1 MYDLSSGEWL
11 SLLFGPDNDLSGADL
26 GQESGHFGAWSAAGR
41 AGRILWTLP
50 RTGLVGSTSWRN
62 WMIVLC
68 RALKR
73 PLIGLAAAFCL
84 GPFLVAHAGQA
95 ENTVQLPI
103 KDLKIFAEIFGKI
116 KSSYVDDIDDS
127 QLLNDAI
134 KGMLGGLD
142 PHTVYL
148 DAESFREM
156 NIDTHGEFGGL
167 GLEVTMEN
175 GVIRIVAP
183 IDDTPAHK
191 AGLKSG
197 DLIISLDG
205 VQVKGLS
212 LDESVSLMRGKP
224 GSEIVLTI
232 VRKGRPEP
240 FEVTLNRAIIQ
251 LESVRAELLETGFGY
266 VRVTQFQTGTATSL
280 RQQLARL
287 AREAGTALSGLVLDL
302 RDNPGG
308 ILDGAV
314 QVSDTFLRDG
324 LIVSTRGRTEDSE
337 VTFSASPKDY
347 LNDAPLVV
355 LVNGGSAS
363 ASEIVAGAL
372 QDHGRALILGTTTF
386 GKGSVQ
392 TILPMFNGAALKLT
406 TARYYTPNDRSIQAT
421 GITPDVVSQ
430 PAESSQTPDGDASR
444 LRESDLAG
452 HLENEL
458 EKDQDS
464 TVDTK
469 ADPSL
474 VSDPQVREAL
484 NILKGMVIARQQS
497 L

>member
-1 MYDLSSGEWL
+1 
-11 SLLFGPDNDLSGADL
+11 
-26 GQESGHFGAWSAAGR
+26 
-41 AGRILWTLP
+41 
-50 RTGLVGSTSWRN
+50 
-62 WMIVLC
+62 MIVLC

-73 PLIGLAAAFCL
+73 LLIGLAAAFCL
-84 GPFLVAHAGQA
+84 GPLWVAHAGQA
-95 ENTVQLPI
+95 ENAVQLPI
-103 KDLKIFAEIFGKI
+103 EDLKIFAEIFGKI
-116 KSSYVDDIDDS
+116 KSDYVEDIDDS

-134 KGMLGGLD
+134 KGMLDGLD

-148 DAESFREM
+148 DPDSFREM

-197 DLIISLDG
+197 DLIISMDG

-212 LDESVSLMRGKP
+212 LGESVSLMRGKP

-232 VRKGRPEP
+232 VRKDRPEP
-240 FEVTLNRAIIQ
+240 FEVTLKRAIIQ

-266 VRVTQFQTGTATSL
+266 VRVIQFQIGTATSL

-287 AREAGTALSGLVLDL
+287 AREAGTALKGLVLDL

-308 ILDGAV
+308 VLDGAI

-324 LIVSTRGRTEDSE
+324 LIVSTRGRAEDSE

-392 TILPMFNGAALKLT
+392 TILPMLNGAALKLT

-430 PAESSQTPDGDASR
+430 PAESSQTPDGGVSR

-458 EKDQDS
+458 EKDQNA

-469 ADPSL
+469 TDPL
-474 VSDPQVREAL
+474 LFSDLQVREAL

>member
-1 MYDLSSGEWL
+1 
-11 SLLFGPDNDLSGADL
+11 
-26 GQESGHFGAWSAAGR
+26 
-41 AGRILWTLP
+41 
-50 RTGLVGSTSWRN
+50 
-62 WMIVLC
+62 MIVLC

-73 PLIGLAAAFCL
+73 LLIGLAAAFCL
-84 GPFLVAHAGQA
+84 GPLWVAHAGQA
-95 ENTVQLPI
+95 ENAVQLPI
-103 KDLKIFAEIFGKI
+103 EDLKIFAEIFGKI
-116 KSSYVDDIDDS
+116 KSDYVEDIDDS

-134 KGMLGGLD
+134 KGMLDGLD

-148 DAESFREM
+148 DSESFREM

-197 DLIISLDG
+197 DLIISMDG

-212 LDESVSLMRGKP
+212 LGESVSLMRGKP

-232 VRKGRPEP
+232 VRKDRPEP
-240 FEVTLNRAIIQ
+240 FEVTLKRAIIQ

-266 VRVTQFQTGTATSL
+266 VRVIQFQIGTATSL

-287 AREAGTALSGLVLDL
+287 AREAGTALKGLVLDL

-308 ILDGAV
+308 VLDGAI

-324 LIVSTRGRTEDSE
+324 LIVSTRGRAEDSE

-392 TILPMFNGAALKLT
+392 TILPMLNGAALKLT

-458 EKDQDS
+458 EKDQNA

-469 ADPSL
+469 TDPL
-474 VSDPQVREAL
+474 LFSDLQVREAL

>member
-1 MYDLSSGEWL
+1 
-11 SLLFGPDNDLSGADL
+11 
-26 GQESGHFGAWSAAGR
+26 
-41 AGRILWTLP
+41 
-50 RTGLVGSTSWRN
+50 
-62 WMIVLC
+62 MIVLC

-73 PLIGLAAAFCL
+73 LLIGLAAAFCL
-84 GPFLVAHAGQA
+84 GPLWVAHAGQA
-95 ENTVQLPI
+95 ENAVQLPI
-103 KDLKIFAEIFGKI
+103 EDLKIFAEIFGKI
-116 KSSYVDDIDDS
+116 KSDYVEDIDDS

-134 KGMLGGLD
+134 KGMLDGLD

-148 DAESFREM
+148 DPDSFREM

-197 DLIISLDG
+197 DLIISMDG

-212 LDESVSLMRGKP
+212 LGESVSLMRGKP

-232 VRKGRPEP
+232 VRKDRPEP
-240 FEVTLNRAIIQ
+240 FEVTLKRAIIQ

-266 VRVTQFQTGTATSL
+266 VRVIQFQTGTATSL

-287 AREAGTALSGLVLDL
+287 AREAGTALKGLVLDL

-308 ILDGAV
+308 VLDGAI

-324 LIVSTRGRTEDSE
+324 LIVSTRGRAEDSE

-392 TILPMFNGAALKLT
+392 TILPMLNGAALKLT

-430 PAESSQTPDGDASR
+430 PAESSQTLDRDASR

-458 EKDQDS
+458 EKAQNA

-469 ADPSL
+469 TDPL
-474 VSDPQVREAL
+474 LFSDLQVREAL

>member
-1 MYDLSSGEWL
+1 M
-11 SLLFGPDNDLSGADL
+11 N
-26 GQESGHFGAWSAAGR
+26 
-41 AGRILWTLP
+41 
-50 RTGLVGSTSWRN
+50 
-62 WMIVLC
+62 VLC

-73 PLIGLAAAFCL
+73 LLIGLAAAFCL
-84 GPFLVAHAGQA
+84 GPLWVAHAGQA
-95 ENTVQLPI
+95 ENAVQLPI
-103 KDLKIFAEIFGKI
+103 EDLKIFAEIFGKI
-116 KSSYVDDIDDS
+116 KSDYVEDIDDS

-134 KGMLGGLD
+134 KGMLDGLD

-148 DAESFREM
+148 DPESFREM

-197 DLIISLDG
+197 DLIISMDG

-212 LDESVSLMRGKP
+212 LGESVSLMRGKP

-232 VRKGRPEP
+232 VRKDRPEP
-240 FEVTLNRAIIQ
+240 FEVTLKRAIIQ

-266 VRVTQFQTGTATSL
+266 VRVIQFQTGTATSL

-287 AREAGTALSGLVLDL
+287 AREAGTALKGLVLDL

-308 ILDGAV
+308 VLDGAI

-324 LIVSTRGRTEDSE
+324 LIVSTRGRAEDSE

-392 TILPMFNGAALKLT
+392 TILPMLNGAALKLT

-458 EKDQDS
+458 EKDQNA

-469 ADPSL
+469 TDPL
-474 VSDPQVREAL
+474 LFSDLQVREAL

>member
-1 MYDLSSGEWL
+1 
-11 SLLFGPDNDLSGADL
+11 
-26 GQESGHFGAWSAAGR
+26 
-41 AGRILWTLP
+41 
-50 RTGLVGSTSWRN
+50 
-62 WMIVLC
+62 MIVLC

-73 PLIGLAAAFCL
+73 LLIGLAAAFCL
-84 GPFLVAHAGQA
+84 GPLWVAHAGQA
-95 ENTVQLPI
+95 ENAVQLPI
-103 KDLKIFAEIFGKI
+103 EDLKIFAEIFGKI
-116 KSSYVDDIDDS
+116 KSDYVEDIDDS

-134 KGMLGGLD
+134 KGMLDGLD

-148 DAESFREM
+148 DPESFREM

-197 DLIISLDG
+197 DLIISMDG

-212 LDESVSLMRGKP
+212 LGESVSLMRGKP

-232 VRKGRPEP
+232 VRKDRPEP
-240 FEVTLNRAIIQ
+240 FEVTLKRAIIQ

-266 VRVTQFQTGTATSL
+266 VRVIQFQIGTATSL

-287 AREAGTALSGLVLDL
+287 AREAGTALKGLVLDL

-308 ILDGAV
+308 VLDGAI

-324 LIVSTRGRTEDSE
+324 LIVSTRGRAEDSE

-392 TILPMFNGAALKLT
+392 TILPMLNGAALKLT

-458 EKDQDS
+458 EKDQNA

-469 ADPSL
+469 TDPL
-474 VSDPQVREAL
+474 LFSDLQVREAL
-484 NILKGMVIARQQS
+484 NILKGMVIARHQS

>member
-1 MYDLSSGEWL
+1 M
-11 SLLFGPDNDLSGADL
+11 N
-26 GQESGHFGAWSAAGR
+26 
-41 AGRILWTLP
+41 
-50 RTGLVGSTSWRN
+50 
-62 WMIVLC
+62 VLC

-73 PLIGLAAAFCL
+73 LLIGLAAAFCL
-84 GPFLVAHAGQA
+84 GPLWVAHAGQA
-95 ENTVQLPI
+95 ENAVQLPI
-103 KDLKIFAEIFGKI
+103 EDLKIFAEIFGKI
-116 KSSYVDDIDDS
+116 KSDYVEDIDDS

-134 KGMLGGLD
+134 KGMLDGLD

-148 DAESFREM
+148 DPESFREM

-197 DLIISLDG
+197 DLIISMDG

-212 LDESVSLMRGKP
+212 LGESVSLMRGKP

-232 VRKGRPEP
+232 VRKDRPEP
-240 FEVTLNRAIIQ
+240 FEVTLKRAIIQ

-266 VRVTQFQTGTATSL
+266 VRVIQFQTGTATSL

-287 AREAGTALSGLVLDL
+287 AREAGTALKGLVLDL

-308 ILDGAV
+308 VLDGAI

-324 LIVSTRGRTEDSE
+324 LIVSTRGRAEDSE

-392 TILPMFNGAALKLT
+392 TILPMLNGAALKLT

-430 PAESSQTPDGDASR
+430 PAESSQTPDGDVSR

-458 EKDQDS
+458 QKDNNA

-469 ADPSL
+469 TDPLL

-484 NILKGMVIARQQS
+484 NILKGMVIARQ
-497 L
+497 

>member
-1 MYDLSSGEWL
+1 
-11 SLLFGPDNDLSGADL
+11 
-26 GQESGHFGAWSAAGR
+26 
-41 AGRILWTLP
+41 
-50 RTGLVGSTSWRN
+50 
-62 WMIVLC
+62 MIVLC

-73 PLIGLAAAFCL
+73 LLIGLAAAFCL
-84 GPFLVAHAGQA
+84 GPLWVAHAGQA
-95 ENTVQLPI
+95 ENAVQLPI
-103 KDLKIFAEIFGKI
+103 EDLKIFAEIFGKI
-116 KSSYVDDIDDS
+116 KSDYVEDIDDS
-127 QLLNDAI
+127 QLLNNAI
-134 KGMLGGLD
+134 KGMLDGLD

-148 DAESFREM
+148 DPESFREM

-197 DLIISLDG
+197 DLIISMDG

-212 LDESVSLMRGKP
+212 LGESVSLMRGKP

-232 VRKGRPEP
+232 VRKDRPEP
-240 FEVTLNRAIIQ
+240 FEVTLKRAIIQ

-266 VRVTQFQTGTATSL
+266 VRVIQFQIGTATSL

-287 AREAGTALSGLVLDL
+287 AREAGTALKGLVLDL

-308 ILDGAV
+308 VLDGAI

-324 LIVSTRGRTEDSE
+324 LIVSTRGRAEDSE

-392 TILPMFNGAALKLT
+392 TILPMLNGAALKLT

-430 PAESSQTPDGDASR
+430 PAESSQTLDRDASR

-458 EKDQDS
+458 EKDQNA

-469 ADPSL
+469 TDPL
-474 VSDPQVREAL
+474 LFSDLQVREAL
-484 NILKGMVIARQQS
+484 NILKGMVIASQQS

>member
-1 MYDLSSGEWL
+1 
-11 SLLFGPDNDLSGADL
+11 
-26 GQESGHFGAWSAAGR
+26 
-41 AGRILWTLP
+41 
-50 RTGLVGSTSWRN
+50 
-62 WMIVLC
+62 MIVLC

-73 PLIGLAAAFCL
+73 LLIGLAAAFCL
-84 GPFLVAHAGQA
+84 GPLWVAHAGQA
-95 ENTVQLPI
+95 ENAVQLPI
-103 KDLKIFAEIFGKI
+103 EDLKIFAEIFGKI
-116 KSSYVDDIDDS
+116 KSDYVEDIDDS

-134 KGMLGGLD
+134 KGMLDGLD

-148 DAESFREM
+148 DPDSFREM

-197 DLIISLDG
+197 DLIISMDG

-212 LDESVSLMRGKP
+212 LGESVSLMRGKP

-232 VRKGRPEP
+232 VRKDRPEP
-240 FEVTLNRAIIQ
+240 FEVTLKRAIIQ

-266 VRVTQFQTGTATSL
+266 VRVIQFQIGTATSL

-287 AREAGTALSGLVLDL
+287 AREAGTALKGLVLDL

-308 ILDGAV
+308 VLDGAI

-324 LIVSTRGRTEDSE
+324 LIVSTRGRAEDSE

-392 TILPMFNGAALKLT
+392 TILPMLNGAALKLT

-458 EKDQDS
+458 EKDQNA

-469 ADPSL
+469 TDPL
-474 VSDPQVREAL
+474 LFSDLQVREAL

>member
-1 MYDLSSGEWL
+1 
-11 SLLFGPDNDLSGADL
+11 
-26 GQESGHFGAWSAAGR
+26 
-41 AGRILWTLP
+41 
-50 RTGLVGSTSWRN
+50 
-62 WMIVLC
+62 MIVLC

-73 PLIGLAAAFCL
+73 LLIGLAAAFCL
-84 GPFLVAHAGQA
+84 GPLWVAHAGQA
-95 ENTVQLPI
+95 ENAVQLPI
-103 KDLKIFAEIFGKI
+103 EDLKIFAEIFGKI
-116 KSSYVDDIDDS
+116 KSDYVEDIDDS

-134 KGMLGGLD
+134 KGMLDGLD

-148 DAESFREM
+148 DPDSFREM

-197 DLIISLDG
+197 DLIVSMDG

-212 LDESVSLMRGKP
+212 LGESVSLMRGKP

-232 VRKGRPEP
+232 VRKDRPEP
-240 FEVTLNRAIIQ
+240 FEVTLKRAIIQ

-266 VRVTQFQTGTATSL
+266 VRVIQFQIGTATSL

-287 AREAGTALSGLVLDL
+287 AREAGTALKGLVLDL

-308 ILDGAV
+308 VLDGAI

-324 LIVSTRGRTEDSE
+324 LIVSTRGRAEDSE

-392 TILPMFNGAALKLT
+392 TILPMLNGAALKLT

-430 PAESSQTPDGDASR
+430 PAESSQTLDRDASR

-458 EKDQDS
+458 EKDQNA

-469 ADPSL
+469 TDPL
-474 VSDPQVREAL
+474 LFSDLQVREAL

>member
-1 MYDLSSGEWL
+1 
-11 SLLFGPDNDLSGADL
+11 
-26 GQESGHFGAWSAAGR
+26 
-41 AGRILWTLP
+41 
-50 RTGLVGSTSWRN
+50 
-62 WMIVLC
+62 MIVLC

-73 PLIGLAAAFCL
+73 LLIGLAAAFCL
-84 GPFLVAHAGQA
+84 GPLWVAHAGQA
-95 ENTVQLPI
+95 ENAVQLPI
-103 KDLKIFAEIFGKI
+103 EDLKIFAEIFGKI
-116 KSSYVDDIDDS
+116 KSDYVEDIDDS

-134 KGMLGGLD
+134 KGMLDGLD

-148 DAESFREM
+148 DPDSFREM

-197 DLIISLDG
+197 DLIISMDG

-212 LDESVSLMRGKP
+212 LGESVSLMRGKP

-232 VRKGRPEP
+232 VRKDRPEP
-240 FEVTLNRAIIQ
+240 FEVTLKRAIIQ

-266 VRVTQFQTGTATSL
+266 VRVIQFQIGTATSL

-287 AREAGTALSGLVLDL
+287 AREAGTALKGLVLDL

-308 ILDGAV
+308 VLDGAI

-324 LIVSTRGRTEDSE
+324 LIVSTRGRAENSE

-392 TILPMFNGAALKLT
+392 TILPMLNGAALKLT

-430 PAESSQTPDGDASR
+430 PAESSQTLDRDASR

-458 EKDQDS
+458 EKDQNA

-469 ADPSL
+469 TDPL
-474 VSDPQVREAL
+474 LFSDLQVREAL

>member
-1 MYDLSSGEWL
+1 
-11 SLLFGPDNDLSGADL
+11 
-26 GQESGHFGAWSAAGR
+26 
-41 AGRILWTLP
+41 
-50 RTGLVGSTSWRN
+50 
-62 WMIVLC
+62 MIVLC

-73 PLIGLAAAFCL
+73 LLIGLAAAFCL
-84 GPFLVAHAGQA
+84 GPLWVAHAGQA
-95 ENTVQLPI
+95 ENAVQLPI
-103 KDLKIFAEIFGKI
+103 EDLKIFAEIFGKI
-116 KSSYVDDIDDS
+116 KSDYVEDIDDS

-134 KGMLGGLD
+134 KGMLDGLD

-148 DAESFREM
+148 DPDSFREM

-197 DLIISLDG
+197 DLIISMDG

-212 LDESVSLMRGKP
+212 LGESVSLMRGKP

-232 VRKGRPEP
+232 VRKDRPEP
-240 FEVTLNRAIIQ
+240 FEVTLKRAIIQ

-266 VRVTQFQTGTATSL
+266 VRVIQFQIGTATSL

-287 AREAGTALSGLVLDL
+287 AREAGTALKGLVLDL

-308 ILDGAV
+308 VLDGAI

-324 LIVSTRGRTEDSE
+324 LIVSTRGRAENSE

-392 TILPMFNGAALKLT
+392 TILPMLNGAALKLT

-444 LRESDLAG
+444 LRESDLVG

-458 EKDQDS
+458 EKDQNA
-464 TVDTK
+464 TVDPKT
-469 ADPSL
+469 DRL
-474 VSDPQVREAL
+474 LFSDLQVREAL

>member
-1 MYDLSSGEWL
+1 
-11 SLLFGPDNDLSGADL
+11 
-26 GQESGHFGAWSAAGR
+26 
-41 AGRILWTLP
+41 
-50 RTGLVGSTSWRN
+50 
-62 WMIVLC
+62 MIVLC

-73 PLIGLAAAFCL
+73 LLIGLAAAFCL
-84 GPFLVAHAGQA
+84 GPLWVAHAGQA
-95 ENTVQLPI
+95 ENAVQLPI
-103 KDLKIFAEIFGKI
+103 EDLKIFAEIFGKI
-116 KSSYVDDIDDS
+116 KSDYVEDIDDS

-134 KGMLGGLD
+134 KGMLDGLD

-148 DAESFREM
+148 DPESFREM

-197 DLIISLDG
+197 DLIISMDG

-212 LDESVSLMRGKP
+212 LGESVSLMRGKP

-232 VRKGRPEP
+232 VRKDRPEP
-240 FEVTLNRAIIQ
+240 FEVTLKRAIIQ

-266 VRVTQFQTGTATSL
+266 VRVIQFQIGTATSL

-287 AREAGTALSGLVLDL
+287 AREAGTALKGLVLDL

-308 ILDGAV
+308 VLDGAI

-324 LIVSTRGRTEDSE
+324 LIVSTRGRAEDSE

-392 TILPMFNGAALKLT
+392 TILPMLNGAALKLT

-430 PAESSQTPDGDASR
+430 PAESSQTLDRDASR

-458 EKDQDS
+458 EKDQNA

-469 ADPSL
+469 TDL
-474 VSDPQVREAL
+474 LLFSDLQVREAL

>member
-1 MYDLSSGEWL
+1 
-11 SLLFGPDNDLSGADL
+11 
-26 GQESGHFGAWSAAGR
+26 
-41 AGRILWTLP
+41 
-50 RTGLVGSTSWRN
+50 
-62 WMIVLC
+62 MIVLC
-68 RALKR
+68 SALKR
-73 PLIGLAAAFCL
+73 LLIGLVAAFCL
-84 GPFLVAHAGQA
+84 GPLWVAHAGQA
-95 ENTVQLPI
+95 ENGVQLPI
-103 KDLKIFAEIFGKI
+103 EDLKIFAEIFGKI
-116 KSSYVDDIDDS
+116 KSDYVEDIDDS

-134 KGMLGGLD
+134 KGMLDGLD

-148 DAESFREM
+148 DPESFREM

-197 DLIISLDG
+197 DLIISMDG

-212 LDESVSLMRGKP
+212 LAESVSLMRGKP

-232 VRKGRPEP
+232 VRKDRPEP
-240 FEVTLNRAIIQ
+240 FEVTLKRAIIQ

-266 VRVTQFQTGTATSL
+266 VRIIQFQTGTATSL
-280 RQQLARL
+280 HQQLARL
-287 AREAGTALSGLVLDL
+287 AREAGTALKGLVLDL

-308 ILDGAV
+308 VLDGAI

-324 LIVSTRGRTEDSE
+324 LIVSTPGRAED
-337 VTFSASPKDY
+337 
-347 LNDAPLVV
+347 
-355 LVNGGSAS
+355 
-363 ASEIVAGAL
+363 
-372 QDHGRALILGTTTF
+372 GRALILGTTTF

-392 TILPMFNGAALKLT
+392 TILPMLNGAALKLT

-430 PAESSQTPDGDASR
+430 PAESSQTADGDVSR

-458 EKDQDS
+458 QKDKNA
-464 TVDTK
+464 TVDKQT
-469 ADPSL
+469 DPLL

-484 NILKGMVIARQQS
+484 NILKGMVIARQ
-497 L
+497 

>member
-1 MYDLSSGEWL
+1 
-11 SLLFGPDNDLSGADL
+11 
-26 GQESGHFGAWSAAGR
+26 
-41 AGRILWTLP
+41 
-50 RTGLVGSTSWRN
+50 
-62 WMIVLC
+62 MIVLC

-73 PLIGLAAAFCL
+73 LLIGLAAAFCL
-84 GPFLVAHAGQA
+84 GPLWVAHAGQA
-95 ENTVQLPI
+95 ENAVQLPI
-103 KDLKIFAEIFGKI
+103 EDLKIFAEIFGKI
-116 KSSYVDDIDDS
+116 KSDYVEDIDDS
-127 QLLNDAI
+127 QLLNNAI
-134 KGMLGGLD
+134 KGMLDGLD

-148 DAESFREM
+148 DPESFREM

-197 DLIISLDG
+197 DLIISMDG

-212 LDESVSLMRGKP
+212 LGESVSLMRGKP

-232 VRKGRPEP
+232 VRKDRPEP
-240 FEVTLNRAIIQ
+240 FEVTLKRAIIQ

-266 VRVTQFQTGTATSL
+266 VRVIQFQIGTATSL

-287 AREAGTALSGLVLDL
+287 AREAGTALKGLVLDL

-308 ILDGAV
+308 VLDGAI

-324 LIVSTRGRTEDSE
+324 LIVSTRGRAEDSE

-392 TILPMFNGAALKLT
+392 TILPMLNGAALKLT

-430 PAESSQTPDGDASR
+430 PAESSQTPDGDVSR

-458 EKDQDS
+458 QNDNNA

-469 ADPSL
+469 TDPLL

-484 NILKGMVIARQQS
+484 NILKGMVIARQ
-497 L
+497 

>member
-1 MYDLSSGEWL
+1 
-11 SLLFGPDNDLSGADL
+11 
-26 GQESGHFGAWSAAGR
+26 
-41 AGRILWTLP
+41 
-50 RTGLVGSTSWRN
+50 
-62 WMIVLC
+62 MIVLC

-73 PLIGLAAAFCL
+73 LLIGLAAAFCL
-84 GPFLVAHAGQA
+84 GPLWVAHAGQA
-95 ENTVQLPI
+95 ENAVQLPI
-103 KDLKIFAEIFGKI
+103 EDLKIFAEIFGKI
-116 KSSYVDDIDDS
+116 KSDYVEDIDDS
-127 QLLNDAI
+127 QLLNNAI
-134 KGMLGGLD
+134 KGMLDGLD

-148 DAESFREM
+148 DPESFREM

-197 DLIISLDG
+197 DLIISMDG

-212 LDESVSLMRGKP
+212 LGESVSLMRGKP

-232 VRKGRPEP
+232 VRKDRPEP
-240 FEVTLNRAIIQ
+240 FEVTLKRAIIQ

-266 VRVTQFQTGTATSL
+266 VRVIQFQVGTATSL

-287 AREAGTALSGLVLDL
+287 AREAGTALKGLVLDL

-308 ILDGAV
+308 VLDGAI

-324 LIVSTRGRTEDSE
+324 LIVSTRGRAEDSE

-392 TILPMFNGAALKLT
+392 TILPMLNGAALKLT
-406 TARYYTPNDRSIQAT
+406 TARYYTPNSRSIQAT

-430 PAESSQTPDGDASR
+430 SVESSQTPDGDASR
-444 LRESDLAG
+444 LHESDLAG

-458 EKDQDS
+458 EKNENVITDS
-464 TVDTK
+464 KIDK
-469 ADPSL
+469 LL

-484 NILKGMVIARQQS
+484 NILKGMVIARQ
-497 L
+497 

>member
-1 MYDLSSGEWL
+1 
-11 SLLFGPDNDLSGADL
+11 
-26 GQESGHFGAWSAAGR
+26 
-41 AGRILWTLP
+41 
-50 RTGLVGSTSWRN
+50 
-62 WMIVLC
+62 MIVLC
-68 RALKR
+68 GALKR
-73 PLIGLAAAFCL
+73 LLIGLAAAFCL
-84 GPFLVAHAGQA
+84 GPLWVAHAGQA
-95 ENTVQLPI
+95 ENAVQLPI
-103 KDLKIFAEIFGKI
+103 EDLKIFAEIFGKI
-116 KSSYVDDIDDS
+116 KSDYVEDIDDS
-127 QLLNDAI
+127 QLLNNAI
-134 KGMLGGLD
+134 KGMLDGLD

-148 DAESFREM
+148 DPDSFREM

-197 DLIISLDG
+197 DLIISMDG

-212 LDESVSLMRGKP
+212 LGESVSLMRGKP

-232 VRKGRPEP
+232 VRKDRPEP
-240 FEVTLNRAIIQ
+240 FEVTLKRAIIQ

-266 VRVTQFQTGTATSL
+266 VRVIQFQIGTATSL

-287 AREAGTALSGLVLDL
+287 AREAGTALKGLVLDL

-308 ILDGAV
+308 VLDGAI

-324 LIVSTRGRTEDSE
+324 LIVSTRGRAEDSE

-392 TILPMFNGAALKLT
+392 TILPMLNGAALKLT
-406 TARYYTPNDRSIQAT
+406 TARYYTPNNRSIQAT

-430 PAESSQTPDGDASR
+430 SVESSPTPDGDASR
-444 LRESDLAG
+444 LHESDLAG

-458 EKDQDS
+458 EKNENVTTDS
-464 TVDTK
+464 KIDTL
-469 ADPSL
+469 L

-484 NILKGMVIARQQS
+484 NILKGMVIARQ
-497 L
+497 

>member
-1 MYDLSSGEWL
+1 
-11 SLLFGPDNDLSGADL
+11 
-26 GQESGHFGAWSAAGR
+26 
-41 AGRILWTLP
+41 
-50 RTGLVGSTSWRN
+50 
-62 WMIVLC
+62 MIVLC

-73 PLIGLAAAFCL
+73 LLIGLAAAFCL
-84 GPFLVAHAGQA
+84 GPLWVAHAGQA
-95 ENTVQLPI
+95 ENAVQLPI
-103 KDLKIFAEIFGKI
+103 EDLKIFAEIFGKI
-116 KSSYVDDIDDS
+116 KSDYVEDIDDS

-134 KGMLGGLD
+134 KGMLDGLD

-148 DAESFREM
+148 DPDSFREM

-197 DLIISLDG
+197 DLIISMDG

-212 LDESVSLMRGKP
+212 LGESVSLMRGKP

-232 VRKGRPEP
+232 VRKDRPEP
-240 FEVTLNRAIIQ
+240 FEVTLKRAIIQ

-266 VRVTQFQTGTATSL
+266 VRVIQFQIGTATSL

-287 AREAGTALSGLVLDL
+287 AREAGTALKGLVLDL

-308 ILDGAV
+308 VLDGAI

-324 LIVSTRGRTEDSE
+324 LIVSTRGRAEDSE
-337 VTFSASPKDY
+337 GTFSASPKDY

-392 TILPMFNGAALKLT
+392 TILPMLNGAALKLT

-430 PAESSQTPDGDASR
+430 PAESSQTLDRDASR

-458 EKDQDS
+458 EKDQNA

-469 ADPSL
+469 TDPLL

>member
-1 MYDLSSGEWL
+1 
-11 SLLFGPDNDLSGADL
+11 
-26 GQESGHFGAWSAAGR
+26 
-41 AGRILWTLP
+41 
-50 RTGLVGSTSWRN
+50 
-62 WMIVLC
+62 MIVLC

-73 PLIGLAAAFCL
+73 LLIGLVAAFCL
-84 GPFLVAHAGQA
+84 GPLWVAHAGQA
-95 ENTVQLPI
+95 ENAVQLPI
-103 KDLKIFAEIFGKI
+103 EDLKIFAEIFGKI
-116 KSSYVDDIDDS
+116 KSDYVEDIDDS
-127 QLLNDAI
+127 QLLNNAI
-134 KGMLGGLD
+134 KGMLDGLD

-148 DAESFREM
+148 DPDSFREM

-197 DLIISLDG
+197 DLIISMDG

-212 LDESVSLMRGKP
+212 LGESVSLMRGKP

-232 VRKGRPEP
+232 VRKDRPEP
-240 FEVTLNRAIIQ
+240 FEVTLKRAIIQ

-266 VRVTQFQTGTATSL
+266 VRVMQFQIGTATSL

-287 AREAGTALSGLVLDL
+287 AREAGTALKGLVLDL

-308 ILDGAV
+308 VLDGAI

-324 LIVSTRGRTEDSE
+324 LIVSTRGRAEDSE

-392 TILPMFNGAALKLT
+392 TILPMLNGAALKLT

-430 PAESSQTPDGDASR
+430 PAESSQTPDGDVSR

-458 EKDQDS
+458 QNDNNA

-469 ADPSL
+469 TDPLL

-484 NILKGMVIARQQS
+484 NILKGMVIARQ
-497 L
+497 

>member
-1 MYDLSSGEWL
+1 
-11 SLLFGPDNDLSGADL
+11 
-26 GQESGHFGAWSAAGR
+26 
-41 AGRILWTLP
+41 
-50 RTGLVGSTSWRN
+50 
-62 WMIVLC
+62 MIVLC

-73 PLIGLAAAFCL
+73 LLIGLAAAFCL
-84 GPFLVAHAGQA
+84 GPLWVAHAGQA
-95 ENTVQLPI
+95 ENAVQLPI
-103 KDLKIFAEIFGKI
+103 EDLKIFAEIFGKI
-116 KSSYVDDIDDS
+116 KSDYVEDIDDS

-134 KGMLGGLD
+134 KGMLDGLD

-148 DAESFREM
+148 DPESFREM

-197 DLIISLDG
+197 DLIISMDG

-212 LDESVSLMRGKP
+212 LGESVSLMRGKP

-232 VRKGRPEP
+232 VRKDRPEP
-240 FEVTLNRAIIQ
+240 FEVTLKRAIIL

-266 VRVTQFQTGTATSL
+266 VRVIQFQIGTATSL

-287 AREAGTALSGLVLDL
+287 AREAGTALKGLVLDL

-308 ILDGAV
+308 VLDGAI

-324 LIVSTRGRTEDSE
+324 LIVSTRGRAENSE

-392 TILPMFNGAALKLT
+392 TILPMLNGAALKLT

-458 EKDQDS
+458 EKDQNA
-464 TVDTK
+464 TVDPKT
-469 ADPSL
+469 DRL
-474 VSDPQVREAL
+474 LFSDLQVREAL

>member
-1 MYDLSSGEWL
+1 M
-11 SLLFGPDNDLSGADL
+11 N
-26 GQESGHFGAWSAAGR
+26 
-41 AGRILWTLP
+41 
-50 RTGLVGSTSWRN
+50 
-62 WMIVLC
+62 VLC

-73 PLIGLAAAFCL
+73 LLIGLAAAFCL
-84 GPFLVAHAGQA
+84 GPLWVAHAGQA
-95 ENTVQLPI
+95 ENAVQLPI
-103 KDLKIFAEIFGKI
+103 EDLKIFAEIFGKI
-116 KSSYVDDIDDS
+116 KSDYVEDIDDS

-134 KGMLGGLD
+134 KGMLDGLD

-148 DAESFREM
+148 DPESFREM

-197 DLIISLDG
+197 DLIISMDG

-212 LDESVSLMRGKP
+212 LGESVSLMRGKP

-232 VRKGRPEP
+232 VRKDRPEP
-240 FEVTLNRAIIQ
+240 FEVTLKRAIIQ

-266 VRVTQFQTGTATSL
+266 VRVIQFQIGTATSL

-287 AREAGTALSGLVLDL
+287 AREAGTALKGLVLDL

-308 ILDGAV
+308 VLDGAI

-324 LIVSTRGRTEDSE
+324 LIVSTRGRAEDSE

-392 TILPMFNGAALKLT
+392 TILPMLNGAALKLT

-458 EKDQDS
+458 EKDQNA

-469 ADPSL
+469 TDPL
-474 VSDPQVREAL
+474 LFSDLQVREAL

>member
-1 MYDLSSGEWL
+1 
-11 SLLFGPDNDLSGADL
+11 
-26 GQESGHFGAWSAAGR
+26 
-41 AGRILWTLP
+41 
-50 RTGLVGSTSWRN
+50 
-62 WMIVLC
+62 MIVLC

-73 PLIGLAAAFCL
+73 LLIGLAAAFCL
-84 GPFLVAHAGQA
+84 GPLWVAHAGQA
-95 ENTVQLPI
+95 ENAVQLPI
-103 KDLKIFAEIFGKI
+103 EDLKIFAEIFGKI
-116 KSSYVDDIDDS
+116 KSDYVEDIDDS

-134 KGMLGGLD
+134 KGMLDGLD

-148 DAESFREM
+148 DPESFREM

-197 DLIISLDG
+197 DLIISMDG

-212 LDESVSLMRGKP
+212 LGESVSLMRGKP

-232 VRKGRPEP
+232 VRKDRPEP
-240 FEVTLNRAIIQ
+240 FEVTLKRAIIQ

-266 VRVTQFQTGTATSL
+266 VRVIQFQTGTATSL

-287 AREAGTALSGLVLDL
+287 AREAGTALKGLVLDL

-308 ILDGAV
+308 VLDGAI

-324 LIVSTRGRTEDSE
+324 LIVSTRGRAEDSE

-392 TILPMFNGAALKLT
+392 TILPMLNGAALKLT

-458 EKDQDS
+458 EKDQNA
-464 TVDTK
+464 TVDPKT
-469 ADPSL
+469 DRL
-474 VSDPQVREAL
+474 LFSDLQVREAL

>member
-1 MYDLSSGEWL
+1 
-11 SLLFGPDNDLSGADL
+11 
-26 GQESGHFGAWSAAGR
+26 
-41 AGRILWTLP
+41 
-50 RTGLVGSTSWRN
+50 
-62 WMIVLC
+62 MIVLC

-73 PLIGLAAAFCL
+73 LLIGLAAAFCL
-84 GPFLVAHAGQA
+84 GPLWVAHAGQA
-95 ENTVQLPI
+95 ENAVQLPI
-103 KDLKIFAEIFGKI
+103 EDLKIFAEIFGKI
-116 KSSYVDDIDDS
+116 KSDYVEDIDDS

-134 KGMLGGLD
+134 KGMLDGLD

-148 DAESFREM
+148 DPDSFREM

-197 DLIISLDG
+197 DLIISMDG

-212 LDESVSLMRGKP
+212 LGESVSLMRGKP

-232 VRKGRPEP
+232 VRKDRPEP
-240 FEVTLNRAIIQ
+240 FEVTLKRAIIQ

-266 VRVTQFQTGTATSL
+266 VRVIQFQIGTATSL

-287 AREAGTALSGLVLDL
+287 AREAGTALKGLVLDL

-308 ILDGAV
+308 VLDGAI

-324 LIVSTRGRTEDSE
+324 LIVSTRGRAEDSE

-392 TILPMFNGAALKLT
+392 TILPMLNGAALKLT

-430 PAESSQTPDGDASR
+430 PAESSQTLDRDASR

-458 EKDQDS
+458 EKDQNA

-469 ADPSL
+469 TDPL
-474 VSDPQVREAL
+474 LFSDLQVREAL
-484 NILKGMVIARQQS
+484 NILKGMVIARHQS

>member
-1 MYDLSSGEWL
+1 
-11 SLLFGPDNDLSGADL
+11 
-26 GQESGHFGAWSAAGR
+26 
-41 AGRILWTLP
+41 
-50 RTGLVGSTSWRN
+50 
-62 WMIVLC
+62 MIVLC

-73 PLIGLAAAFCL
+73 LLIGLAAAFCL
-84 GPFLVAHAGQA
+84 GPLWVAHAGQA
-95 ENTVQLPI
+95 ENAVQLPI
-103 KDLKIFAEIFGKI
+103 EDLKIFAEIFGKI
-116 KSSYVDDIDDS
+116 KSDYVEDIDDS

-134 KGMLGGLD
+134 KGMLDGLD

-148 DAESFREM
+148 DPDSFREM

-197 DLIISLDG
+197 DLIISMDG

-212 LDESVSLMRGKP
+212 LGESVSLMRGKP

-232 VRKGRPEP
+232 VRKDRPEP
-240 FEVTLNRAIIQ
+240 FEVTLKRAIIQ

-266 VRVTQFQTGTATSL
+266 VRVIQFQIGTATSL

-287 AREAGTALSGLVLDL
+287 AREAGTALKGLVLDL

-308 ILDGAV
+308 VLDGAI

-324 LIVSTRGRTEDSE
+324 LIVSTRGRAEDSE

-392 TILPMFNGAALKLT
+392 TILPMLNGAALKLT

-430 PAESSQTPDGDASR
+430 PAESSKTPDGDVSR
-444 LRESDLAG
+444 FRESDLAG

-458 EKDQDS
+458 EKDQNA

-469 ADPSL
+469 TDPL
-474 VSDPQVREAL
+474 LFSDLQVREAL

>member
-1 MYDLSSGEWL
+1 
-11 SLLFGPDNDLSGADL
+11 
-26 GQESGHFGAWSAAGR
+26 
-41 AGRILWTLP
+41 
-50 RTGLVGSTSWRN
+50 
-62 WMIVLC
+62 MIVLC

-73 PLIGLAAAFCL
+73 LLIGLAAAFCL
-84 GPFLVAHAGQA
+84 GPLWVAHAGQA
-95 ENTVQLPI
+95 ENAVQLPI
-103 KDLKIFAEIFGKI
+103 EDLKIFAEIFGKI
-116 KSSYVDDIDDS
+116 KSDYVEDIDDS

-134 KGMLGGLD
+134 KGMLDGLD

-148 DAESFREM
+148 DPDSFREM

-197 DLIISLDG
+197 DLIISMDG

-212 LDESVSLMRGKP
+212 LGESVSLMRGKP

-232 VRKGRPEP
+232 VRKDRPEP
-240 FEVTLNRAIIQ
+240 FEVTLKRAIIQ

-266 VRVTQFQTGTATSL
+266 VRVIQFQIGTATSL

-287 AREAGTALSGLVLDL
+287 AREAGTALKGLVLDL

-308 ILDGAV
+308 VLDGAI

-324 LIVSTRGRTEDSE
+324 LIVSTRGRAEDSE

-392 TILPMFNGAALKLT
+392 TILPMLNGAALKLT

-430 PAESSQTPDGDASR
+430 PAESSQTPDGDVSR

-458 EKDQDS
+458 EKDQNA

-469 ADPSL
+469 TDPL
-474 VSDPQVREAL
+474 LFSDLQVREAL
-484 NILKGMVIARQQS
+484 NILKGMVIARQQG

>member
-1 MYDLSSGEWL
+1 M
-11 SLLFGPDNDLSGADL
+11 N
-26 GQESGHFGAWSAAGR
+26 
-41 AGRILWTLP
+41 
-50 RTGLVGSTSWRN
+50 
-62 WMIVLC
+62 VLC

-73 PLIGLAAAFCL
+73 LLIGLAAAFCL
-84 GPFLVAHAGQA
+84 GPLWVAHAGQA
-95 ENTVQLPI
+95 ENAVQLPI
-103 KDLKIFAEIFGKI
+103 EDLKIFAEIFGKI
-116 KSSYVDDIDDS
+116 KSDYVEDIDDS

-134 KGMLGGLD
+134 KGMLDGLD

-148 DAESFREM
+148 DPDSFREM

-197 DLIISLDG
+197 DLIISMDG

-212 LDESVSLMRGKP
+212 LGESVSLMRGKP

-232 VRKGRPEP
+232 VRKDRPEP
-240 FEVTLNRAIIQ
+240 FEVTLKRAIIQ

-266 VRVTQFQTGTATSL
+266 VRVIQFQIGTATSL

-287 AREAGTALSGLVLDL
+287 AREAGTALKGLVLDL

-308 ILDGAV
+308 VLDGAI

-324 LIVSTRGRTEDSE
+324 LIVSTRGRAEDSE

-392 TILPMFNGAALKLT
+392 TILPMLNGAALKLT

-430 PAESSQTPDGDASR
+430 PAESSQTLDRDASR

-458 EKDQDS
+458 EKDQNA

-469 ADPSL
+469 TDPL
-474 VSDPQVREAL
+474 LFSDLQVREAL

>member
-1 MYDLSSGEWL
+1 
-11 SLLFGPDNDLSGADL
+11 
-26 GQESGHFGAWSAAGR
+26 
-41 AGRILWTLP
+41 
-50 RTGLVGSTSWRN
+50 
-62 WMIVLC
+62 MIALC

-73 PLIGLAAAFCL
+73 LLIGLAAAFCL
-84 GPFLVAHAGQA
+84 GPLWVAYAGQA
-95 ENTVQLPI
+95 ENAVRLPI
-103 KDLKIFAEIFGKI
+103 EDLKIFAEIFGKI
-116 KSSYVDDIDDS
+116 KSDYVEDIDDS

-134 KGMLGGLD
+134 KGMLDGLD

-148 DAESFREM
+148 DPESFREM

-197 DLIISLDG
+197 DLIISMDG

-212 LDESVSLMRGKP
+212 LGESVSLMRGKP
-224 GSEIVLTI
+224 GSKIVLTI
-232 VRKGRPEP
+232 VRKDRPEP
-240 FEVTLNRAIIQ
+240 FEVTLKRAIIQ

-266 VRVTQFQTGTATSL
+266 VRVIQFQTGTATSL

-287 AREAGTALSGLVLDL
+287 AREADTALKGLVLDL

-308 ILDGAV
+308 VLDGAI

-324 LIVSTRGRTEDSE
+324 LIVSTRGRAEDSE
-337 VTFSASPKDY
+337 VTFSANSKDY

-392 TILPMFNGAALKLT
+392 TILPMLNGAALKLT

-430 PAESSQTPDGDASR
+430 PAESSEIPDGDVSR
-444 LRESDLAG
+444 PRESDLAG

-458 EKDQDS
+458 EKDQNA
-464 TVDTK
+464 TVDTRT
-469 ADPSL
+469 DPL
-474 VSDPQVREAL
+474 LFSDPQVREAL

>member
-1 MYDLSSGEWL
+1 
-11 SLLFGPDNDLSGADL
+11 
-26 GQESGHFGAWSAAGR
+26 
-41 AGRILWTLP
+41 
-50 RTGLVGSTSWRN
+50 
-62 WMIVLC
+62 MIVLC

-73 PLIGLAAAFCL
+73 LLIGLAAAFCL
-84 GPFLVAHAGQA
+84 GPLWVAHAGQA
-95 ENTVQLPI
+95 ENAVQLPI
-103 KDLKIFAEIFGKI
+103 EDLKIFAEIFGKI
-116 KSSYVDDIDDS
+116 KSDYVEDIDDS

-134 KGMLGGLD
+134 KGMLDGLD

-148 DAESFREM
+148 DPESFREM

-197 DLIISLDG
+197 DLIISMDG

-212 LDESVSLMRGKP
+212 LGESVSLMRGKP

-232 VRKGRPEP
+232 VRKDRPEP
-240 FEVTLNRAIIQ
+240 FEVTLKRAIIL

-266 VRVTQFQTGTATSL
+266 VRVIQFQTGTATSL

-287 AREAGTALSGLVLDL
+287 AREAGTALNGLVLDL

-308 ILDGAV
+308 VLDGAI

-324 LIVSTRGRTEDSE
+324 LIVSTRGRAEDSE

-392 TILPMFNGAALKLT
+392 TILPMLNGAALKLT

-458 EKDQDS
+458 EKDQNA
-464 TVDTK
+464 TVDPKT
-469 ADPSL
+469 DRL
-474 VSDPQVREAL
+474 LFSDLQVREAL

>member
-1 MYDLSSGEWL
+1 M
-11 SLLFGPDNDLSGADL
+11 N
-26 GQESGHFGAWSAAGR
+26 
-41 AGRILWTLP
+41 
-50 RTGLVGSTSWRN
+50 
-62 WMIVLC
+62 VLC

-73 PLIGLAAAFCL
+73 LLIGLAAAFCL
-84 GPFLVAHAGQA
+84 GPLWVAHAGQA
-95 ENTVQLPI
+95 ENAVQLPI
-103 KDLKIFAEIFGKI
+103 EDLKIFAEIFGKI
-116 KSSYVDDIDDS
+116 KSDYVEDIDDS

-134 KGMLGGLD
+134 KGMLDGLD

-148 DAESFREM
+148 DPESFREM

-197 DLIISLDG
+197 DLIISMDG

-212 LDESVSLMRGKP
+212 LGESVSLMRGKP

-232 VRKGRPEP
+232 VRKDRPEP
-240 FEVTLNRAIIQ
+240 FEVTLKRAIIQ

-266 VRVTQFQTGTATSL
+266 VRVIQFQIGTATSL

-287 AREAGTALSGLVLDL
+287 AREAGTALKGLVLDL

-308 ILDGAV
+308 VLDGAI

-324 LIVSTRGRTEDSE
+324 LIVSTRGRAEDSE

-392 TILPMFNGAALKLT
+392 TILPMLNGAALKLT

-430 PAESSQTPDGDASR
+430 PAESSQTLDRDASR

-458 EKDQDS
+458 EKDQNA

-469 ADPSL
+469 TDPL
-474 VSDPQVREAL
+474 LFSDLQVREAL
-484 NILKGMVIARQQS
+484 NILKGMVIARHQS

>member
-1 MYDLSSGEWL
+1 
-11 SLLFGPDNDLSGADL
+11 
-26 GQESGHFGAWSAAGR
+26 
-41 AGRILWTLP
+41 
-50 RTGLVGSTSWRN
+50 
-62 WMIVLC
+62 MIVLC

-73 PLIGLAAAFCL
+73 LLIGLAAAFCL
-84 GPFLVAHAGQA
+84 GPLWVAHAGQA
-95 ENTVQLPI
+95 ENAVQLPI
-103 KDLKIFAEIFGKI
+103 EDLKIFAEIFGKI
-116 KSSYVDDIDDS
+116 KSDYVEDIDDS

-148 DAESFREM
+148 DPDSFREM

-197 DLIISLDG
+197 DLIISMDG

-212 LDESVSLMRGKP
+212 LGESVSLMRGKP

-232 VRKGRPEP
+232 VRKDRPEP
-240 FEVTLNRAIIQ
+240 FEVTLKRAIIQ

-266 VRVTQFQTGTATSL
+266 VRVIQFQIGTATSL

-287 AREAGTALSGLVLDL
+287 AREAGTALKGLVLDL

-308 ILDGAV
+308 VLDGAI

-324 LIVSTRGRTEDSE
+324 LIVSTRGRAEDSE

-392 TILPMFNGAALKLT
+392 TILPMLNGAALKLT

-430 PAESSQTPDGDASR
+430 PAESSQTLDRDASR

-458 EKDQDS
+458 EKDQNA

-469 ADPSL
+469 TDPL
-474 VSDPQVREAL
+474 LFSDLQVREAL

>member
-1 MYDLSSGEWL
+1 M
-11 SLLFGPDNDLSGADL
+11 N
-26 GQESGHFGAWSAAGR
+26 
-41 AGRILWTLP
+41 
-50 RTGLVGSTSWRN
+50 
-62 WMIVLC
+62 VLC

-73 PLIGLAAAFCL
+73 LLIGLAAAFCL
-84 GPFLVAHAGQA
+84 GPLWVAHAGQA
-95 ENTVQLPI
+95 ENAVQLPI
-103 KDLKIFAEIFGKI
+103 EDLKIFAEIFGKI
-116 KSSYVDDIDDS
+116 KSDYVEDIDDS

-134 KGMLGGLD
+134 KGMLDGLD

-148 DAESFREM
+148 DPDSFREM

-197 DLIISLDG
+197 DLIISMDG

-212 LDESVSLMRGKP
+212 LGESVSLMRGKP

-232 VRKGRPEP
+232 VRKDRPEP
-240 FEVTLNRAIIQ
+240 FEVTLKRAIIQ

-266 VRVTQFQTGTATSL
+266 VRVIQFQTGTATSL

-287 AREAGTALSGLVLDL
+287 AREAGTALKGLVLDL

-308 ILDGAV
+308 VLDGAI

-324 LIVSTRGRTEDSE
+324 LIVSTRGRAEDSE

-392 TILPMFNGAALKLT
+392 TILPMLNGAALKLT

-458 EKDQDS
+458 EKDQNA

-469 ADPSL
+469 TDPL
-474 VSDPQVREAL
+474 LFSDLQVREAL
-484 NILKGMVIARQQS
+484 NILKGMVIARHQS

>member
-1 MYDLSSGEWL
+1 
-11 SLLFGPDNDLSGADL
+11 
-26 GQESGHFGAWSAAGR
+26 
-41 AGRILWTLP
+41 
-50 RTGLVGSTSWRN
+50 
-62 WMIVLC
+62 MIVLC

-73 PLIGLAAAFCL
+73 LLIGLAAAFCL
-84 GPFLVAHAGQA
+84 GPLWVAHAGQA
-95 ENTVQLPI
+95 ENAVQLPI
-103 KDLKIFAEIFGKI
+103 EDLKIFAEIFGKI
-116 KSSYVDDIDDS
+116 KSDYVEDIDDS

-134 KGMLGGLD
+134 KGMLDGLD

-148 DAESFREM
+148 DPDSFREM

-197 DLIISLDG
+197 DLIISMDG

-212 LDESVSLMRGKP
+212 LGESVSLMRGKP

-232 VRKGRPEP
+232 VRKDRPEP
-240 FEVTLNRAIIQ
+240 FEVTLKRAIIQ

-266 VRVTQFQTGTATSL
+266 VRVIQFQIGTATSL

-287 AREAGTALSGLVLDL
+287 AREAGTALKGLVLDL

-308 ILDGAV
+308 VLDGAI

-324 LIVSTRGRTEDSE
+324 LIVSTRGRAEDSE

-392 TILPMFNGAALKLT
+392 TILPMLNGAALKLT

-430 PAESSQTPDGDASR
+430 PAESSQTPDGDASQ

-452 HLENEL
+452 YLENEL
-458 EKDQDS
+458 EKDQNA
-464 TVDTK
+464 TVDSKT
-469 ADPSL
+469 DPL
-474 VSDPQVREAL
+474 LFSDLQVREAL

>member
-1 MYDLSSGEWL
+1 
-11 SLLFGPDNDLSGADL
+11 
-26 GQESGHFGAWSAAGR
+26 
-41 AGRILWTLP
+41 
-50 RTGLVGSTSWRN
+50 
-62 WMIVLC
+62 MIVLC

-73 PLIGLAAAFCL
+73 LLIGLAAAFCL
-84 GPFLVAHAGQA
+84 GPLWVAHAGQA
-95 ENTVQLPI
+95 ENAVQLPI
-103 KDLKIFAEIFGKI
+103 EDLKIFAEIFGKI
-116 KSSYVDDIDDS
+116 KSDYVEDIDDS

-134 KGMLGGLD
+134 KGMLDGLD

-148 DAESFREM
+148 DPDSFREM

-197 DLIISLDG
+197 DLIISMDG

-212 LDESVSLMRGKP
+212 LGESVSLMRGKP

-232 VRKGRPEP
+232 VRKDRPEP
-240 FEVTLNRAIIQ
+240 FEVTLKRAIIQ

-266 VRVTQFQTGTATSL
+266 VRVIQFQIGTATSL

-287 AREAGTALSGLVLDL
+287 AREAGTALKGLVLDL

-308 ILDGAV
+308 VLDGAI

-324 LIVSTRGRTEDSE
+324 LIVSTRGRAEDSE

-392 TILPMFNGAALKLT
+392 TILPMLNGAALKLT

-430 PAESSQTPDGDASR
+430 PAESSQTPDRDASR

-458 EKDQDS
+458 EKDQNA

-469 ADPSL
+469 TDPL
-474 VSDPQVREAL
+474 LFSDLQVREAL

>member
-1 MYDLSSGEWL
+1 
-11 SLLFGPDNDLSGADL
+11 
-26 GQESGHFGAWSAAGR
+26 
-41 AGRILWTLP
+41 
-50 RTGLVGSTSWRN
+50 
-62 WMIVLC
+62 MIVLC

-73 PLIGLAAAFCL
+73 LLIGLAAAFCL
-84 GPFLVAHAGQA
+84 GPLWVAHAGQA
-95 ENTVQLPI
+95 ENAVQLPI
-103 KDLKIFAEIFGKI
+103 EDLKIFAEIFGKI
-116 KSSYVDDIDDS
+116 KSDYVEDIDDS

-134 KGMLGGLD
+134 KGMLDGLD

-148 DAESFREM
+148 DPESFREM

-197 DLIISLDG
+197 DLIISMDG

-212 LDESVSLMRGKP
+212 LGESVSLMRGKP

-232 VRKGRPEP
+232 VRKDRPEP
-240 FEVTLNRAIIQ
+240 FEVTLKRAIIL

-266 VRVTQFQTGTATSL
+266 VRVIQFQTGTATSL

-287 AREAGTALSGLVLDL
+287 AREAGTALNGLVLDL

-308 ILDGAV
+308 VLDGAI

-324 LIVSTRGRTEDSE
+324 LIVSTRGRAEDSE

-392 TILPMFNGAALKLT
+392 TILPMLNGAALKLT

-430 PAESSQTPDGDASR
+430 PAESSQTLDRDASR

-458 EKDQDS
+458 EKDQNA

-469 ADPSL
+469 TDPL
-474 VSDPQVREAL
+474 LFSDLQVREAL

>member
-1 MYDLSSGEWL
+1 
-11 SLLFGPDNDLSGADL
+11 
-26 GQESGHFGAWSAAGR
+26 
-41 AGRILWTLP
+41 
-50 RTGLVGSTSWRN
+50 
-62 WMIVLC
+62 MIVLC

-73 PLIGLAAAFCL
+73 LLIGLAAAFCL
-84 GPFLVAHAGQA
+84 GPLWVAHAGQA
-95 ENTVQLPI
+95 ENAVQLPI
-103 KDLKIFAEIFGKI
+103 EDLKIFAEIFGKI
-116 KSSYVDDIDDS
+116 KSDYVEDIDDS

-134 KGMLGGLD
+134 KGMLDGLD

-148 DAESFREM
+148 DPDSFREM

-197 DLIISLDG
+197 DLIISMDG

-212 LDESVSLMRGKP
+212 LGESVSLMRGKP

-232 VRKGRPEP
+232 VRKDRPEP
-240 FEVTLNRAIIQ
+240 FEVTLKRAIIQ

-266 VRVTQFQTGTATSL
+266 VRVIQFQIGTATSL

-287 AREAGTALSGLVLDL
+287 AREAGTALKGLVLDL

-308 ILDGAV
+308 VLDGAI

-324 LIVSTRGRTEDSE
+324 LIVSTRGRAEDSE

-392 TILPMFNGAALKLT
+392 TILPMLNGAALKLT

-430 PAESSQTPDGDASR
+430 PAKSSQTLDRDASR

-458 EKDQDS
+458 EKDQNA

-469 ADPSL
+469 TDPL
-474 VSDPQVREAL
+474 LFSDLQVREAL